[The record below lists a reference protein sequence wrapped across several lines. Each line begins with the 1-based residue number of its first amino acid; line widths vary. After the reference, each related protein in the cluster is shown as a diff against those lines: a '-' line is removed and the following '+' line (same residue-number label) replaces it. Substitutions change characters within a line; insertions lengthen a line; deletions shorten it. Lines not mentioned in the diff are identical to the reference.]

1 MWKRRCFIGFSILI
15 FVLVG
20 FAFGGVADDAD
31 LVRIGIVADV
41 HAHDTDSP
49 GQGRVLVNYAERLS
63 AFVDAMNAWPAQIV
77 IELGNLVNGR
87 FVIGAPMGEPDRIG
101 TILAHAWSILTAFDG
116 PCYTVIG
123 SHDVYDLTK
132 EEFLTILDVTE
143 TYYSFDVGAYHLVIL
158 DAQYNKKGE
167 DYGRVV
173 FMKQGNIPEPE
184 LAWLKEDLANTIKPT
199 IVCIHQPLDVDFE
212 LTAGGPLV
220 FNHKEVQAIL
230 AESGVV
236 VAVFQGHTHENGYT
250 EIDGIHY
257 LTFAALF
264 DRTEPIPP
272 TWAQVT
278 LNPAARTITIEGK
291 GIQESLILSYPVET
305 GGRG

>member
-1 MWKRRCFIGFSILI
+1 
-15 FVLVG
+15 
-20 FAFGGVADDAD
+20 
-31 LVRIGIVADV
+31 
-41 HAHDTDSP
+41 
-49 GQGRVLVNYAERLS
+49 
-63 AFVDAMNAWPAQIV
+63 
-77 IELGNLVNGR
+77 
-87 FVIGAPMGEPDRIG
+87 MGEPDRIG
-101 TILAHAWSILTAFDG
+101 PILAHAWSILTAFDG

-132 EEFLTILDVTE
+132 EEFLTILDITD

-199 IVCIHQPLDVDFE
+199 IVCIHQPLDVNFE

-220 FNHKEVQAIL
+220 FNHKEVQTIL

-272 TWAQVT
+272 TWAQVI
-278 LNPAARTITIEGK
+278 LDPAARTITIEGE
-291 GIQESLILSYPVET
+291 GIQDSLILSYPAD
-305 GGRG
+305 